1 MRPLPSTLL
10 SRADLDFVLH
20 DWLRVSE
27 LCARPRYADHSRE
40 TIDAVVDLS
49 ADLAARYFA
58 PHNRRADLTEPRLVG
73 EEVELIPEIGEALRR
88 FAESD
93 LVGAAMDERVGG
105 MQLPYTAYLAA
116 MAWFYAANVSTAAY
130 PLLTTGNANLLI
142 EHGSAE
148 QIETFVKPMLE
159 GRFTG
164 TMCLSEPQAG
174 SNLAD
179 ITTRAEPQDDGTYR
193 LFGQKMWISGGEHRM
208 AQNIVHLV
216 LAKVPGSPAGT
227 RGISLFIVPKFLVD
241 QDGSLGERNDIVIT
255 GLNHKMGFRGTVNTM
270 PTLGQGMHTPGGR
283 PGAVGYLVG
292 EENTGL
298 KKMFT
303 MMNEARLGVGLG
315 ATALGYTGYLKSL
328 DYARSRP
335 QGRPAGA
342 DPTTPQVMLTGHADV
357 RRMLLAQKSYVEGA
371 LALTLYC
378 ARLVDDTRSGTA
390 QQAAAAATLL
400 DVLTPVAKSWP
411 SQWCLEA
418 NDLAIQVLGGAGYTI
433 DYDVEQHYRDNRL
446 NPIHEGT
453 HGIQG
458 QDLLGRK
465 VLAGGG
471 AGLAALTGR
480 ITETCDA
487 ALAAGGAVAGLAAL
501 LRPRV
506 TRLIEVT
513 TALAAVGAT
522 DPEAFLAD
530 ATAYLEATGHIVIA
544 WIWIEQVLALGAR
557 IPAGGSPEAGDD
569 SRDAGN
575 RSHDVD
581 DDNDDDDPF
590 AAGKLQAATYFLR
603 RELPTVDARLDLLAS
618 GDRTTLDMREEWF

>member
-1 MRPLPSTLL
+1 MSPSPLL
-10 SRADLDFVLH
+10 SRADLDFLLH

-27 LCARPRYADHSRE
+27 LTERERYADHSRE

-49 ADLAARYFA
+49 AELAEKYFA
-58 PHNRRADLTEPRLVG
+58 PHNRKSDLTEPKLVG
-73 EEVELIPEIGEALRR
+73 EDVELIPEIGEALRR
-88 FAESD
+88 FADAD
-93 LVGAAMDERVGG
+93 LVGAAMETRVGG
-105 MQLPYTAYLAA
+105 MQLPYTAYLAC
-116 MAWFYAANVSTAAY
+116 MAWFYAANIGTAGY
-130 PLLTTGNANLLI
+130 PLLTTGNANLLLT
-142 EHGSAE
+142 HGSDE
-148 QIETFVKPMLE
+148 QIERYVRPMIE
-159 GRFTG
+159 GRFSG

-179 ITTRAEPQDDGTYR
+179 ITTRAEPQPDGTYR
-193 LFGQKMWISGGEHRM
+193 LFGQKMWISGGEHSM
-208 AQNIVHLV
+208 TENIVHLV

-227 RGISLFIVPKFLVD
+227 RGISLFIVPKFLVNE
-241 QDGSLGERNDIVIT
+241 DGSLGERNDVVVT
-255 GLNHKMGFRGTVNTM
+255 GLNHKMGFRGTVNTA
-270 PTLGQGMHTPGGR
+270 PTLGQGLHTPGGEA
-283 PGAVGYLVG
+283 GAVGYLVG

-328 DYARSRP
+328 DYARNRP

-342 DPTTPQVMLTGHADV
+342 DPTTPQVTLTGHADV

-371 LALTLYC
+371 LALGLYC
-378 ARLVDDTRSGTA
+378 ARLVDDEKSGSPEE
-390 QQAAAAATLL
+390 AAAAKTVL
-400 DVLTPVAKSWP
+400 DVLTPIAKSWP
-411 SQWCLEA
+411 SQWCLKA

-480 ITETCDA
+480 ITGTCDKA
-487 ALAAGGAVAGLAAL
+487 ADAGGPDSEVAGLAVA

-513 TALAAVGAT
+513 TALAEFGAS
-522 DPEAFLAD
+522 DPGAFLAD
-530 ATAYLEATGHIVIA
+530 ASEYLEAVGHVVIA
-544 WIWIEQVLALGAR
+544 WMWLEQVLALGGR
-557 IPAGGSPEAGDD
+557 IDD
-569 SRDAGN
+569 TTDA
-575 RSHDVD
+575 
-581 DDNDDDDPF
+581 F
-590 AAGKLQAATYFLR
+590 AAGKLAAARYFLH
-603 RELPTVDARLDLLAS
+603 RELPMVDAKFDLLAA
-618 GDRTTLDMREEWF
+618 GDRITLDMRDDWF

>member
-1 MRPLPSTLL
+1 MSPRPSTALPSTLL
-10 SRADLDFVLH
+10 SRADLDFLLH

-27 LCARPRYADHSRE
+27 LCGRERYSDHSRE
-40 TIDAVVDLS
+40 TIDAVVSLS
-49 ADLAARYFA
+49 AELASTYFA
-58 PHNRRADLTEPRLVG
+58 PHNRKADLNEPRLVG
-73 EEVELIPEIGEALRR
+73 EEVELIPEIGEALER
-88 FAESD
+88 FARAD
-93 LVGAAMDERVGG
+93 LVGAAMDARVGG
-105 MQLPYTAYLAA
+105 MQLPYTAYLAC

-130 PLLTTGNANLLI
+130 PLLTTGNANLLLA
-142 EHGSAE
+142 HGSDE
-148 QIETFVKPMLE
+148 QIDKYVTPMVE
-159 GRFTG
+159 GRFSG

-193 LFGQKMWISGGEHRM
+193 LFGQKMWISGGEHQM
-208 AQNIVHLV
+208 SENIIHLV

-227 RGISLFIVPKFLVD
+227 RGISLFVVPKFLVD
-241 QDGSLGERNDIVIT
+241 DDGAIGERNDIVIT

-328 DYARSRP
+328 DYARNRP

-342 DPTTPQVMLTGHADV
+342 DPSSPQVMLTGHADV

-371 LALTLYC
+371 LALGLYC
-378 ARLVDDTRSGTA
+378 ARLVDDEKTGSREE
-390 QQAAAAATLL
+390 AAAATTLL
-400 DVLTPVAKSWP
+400 DVLTPIAKSWP
-411 SQWCLEA
+411 SQWCLKA
-418 NDLAIQVLGGAGYTI
+418 NELAVQVLGGAGYTI

-480 ITETCDA
+480 IADTCARAEADGGA
-487 ALAAGGAVAGLAAL
+487 ASELAAA

-506 TRLIEVT
+506 DRLVEVT
-513 TALAAVGAT
+513 TALAGVGAA
-522 DPEAFLAD
+522 DPAAFLAD
-530 ATAYLEATGHIVIA
+530 ATEYLEAAGHIVIA
-544 WIWIEQVLALGAR
+544 WIWLEQVLALGSR
-557 IPAGGSPEAGDD
+557 IGDGS
-569 SRDAGN
+569 DA
-575 RSHDVD
+575 
-581 DDNDDDDPF
+581 F
-590 AAGKLQAATYFLR
+590 AAGKRQAAAYFLQ
-603 RELPTVDARLDLLAS
+603 RELPVVDAKFDVLAA

>member
-1 MRPLPSTLL
+1 MTASRPLPSTVL
-10 SRADLDFVLH
+10 SRADIDFLLH
-20 DWLRVSE
+20 DWLAVSE
-27 LCARPRYADHSRE
+27 LCSRERYADHSRE

-49 ADLAARYFA
+49 AELAEKYFA
-58 PHNRRADLTEPRLVG
+58 PHNRKADLNEPTLVG
-73 EEVELIPEIGEALRR
+73 EEVELVPEIGEALRR
-88 FAESD
+88 FADAD

-105 MQLPYTAYLAA
+105 MQLPYTAYLAC

-130 PLLTTGNANLLI
+130 PLLTSANANLLI
-142 EHGSAE
+142 EHGSDE
-148 QIETFVKPMLE
+148 QIERYVKPMVE

-179 ITTRAEPQDDGTYR
+179 ITTRAEPQPDGTHR
-193 LFGQKMWISGGEHRM
+193 LFGQKMWISGGEHQM
-208 AQNIVHLV
+208 AENIVHLV

-227 RGISLFIVPKFLVD
+227 RGISLFVVPKFLVEE
-241 QDGSLGERNDIVIT
+241 DGKLGERNDIVIT

-328 DYARSRP
+328 DYARNRP
-335 QGRPAGA
+335 QGRPVGT
-342 DPTTPQVMLTGHADV
+342 DPSSPQVMLTGHADV

-371 LALTLYC
+371 LALGLYC
-378 ARLVDDTRSGTA
+378 ARLVDDEKTGSPEES
-390 QQAAAAATLL
+390 AAATTLL
-400 DVLTPVAKSWP
+400 DVLTPIAKSWP
-411 SQWCLEA
+411 SQWCLKA
-418 NDLAIQVLGGAGYTI
+418 NELAVQVLGGAGYTI

-453 HGIQG
+453 HGIQA

-465 VLAGGG
+465 VLARGG
-471 AGLAALTGR
+471 AGLAALSETVAA
-480 ITETCDA
+480 TCDRA
-487 ALAAGGAVAGLAAL
+487 EAAGGPAESFAAL

-506 TRLIEVT
+506 ARLIEVT
-513 TALAAVGAT
+513 TALAGVGAS

-530 ATAYLEATGHIVIA
+530 ATEYLEAAGHIVIA
-544 WIWIEQVLALGAR
+544 WIWLEQVLALGGRAD
-557 IPAGGSPEAGDD
+557 DD
-569 SRDAGN
+569 SDA
-575 RSHDVD
+575 
-581 DDNDDDDPF
+581 F
-590 AAGKLQAATYFLR
+590 AAGKLRAATYFLQ
-603 RELPTVDARLDLLAS
+603 RELPVVDAKFDLLAA
-618 GDRTTLDMREEWF
+618 GDRTTLDMRDDWF

>member
-1 MRPLPSTLL
+1 MNPLPSTLL
-10 SRADLDFVLH
+10 SRADLDFLLH

-27 LCARPRYADHSRE
+27 LCERERYADHSRE
-40 TIDAVVDLS
+40 TIDAVVGLS
-49 ADLAARYFA
+49 AELAEKYFA
-58 PHNRRADLTEPRLVG
+58 PHNRKADLNEPRLVG
-73 EEVELIPEIGEALRR
+73 EEVELIPEIGEALTR
-88 FAESD
+88 FAEAD

-105 MQLPYTAYLAA
+105 MQLPYTAYLAC
-116 MAWFYAANVSTAAY
+116 MAWFYAANISTAAY

-142 EHGSAE
+142 EHGSDE
-148 QIETFVKPMLE
+148 QIERYVKPMVE

-179 ITTRAEPQDDGTYR
+179 ITTRAEPQPDGTYR
-193 LFGQKMWISGGEHRM
+193 LFGQKMWISGGEHQM
-208 AQNIVHLV
+208 AENIVHLV

-227 RGISLFIVPKFLVD
+227 RGISLFVVPKFLLD
-241 QDGSLGERNDIVIT
+241 DDGSVGERNDIVIT

-270 PTLGQGMHTPGGR
+270 PTLGQGMHTPGGQ

-328 DYARSRP
+328 DYARNRP
-335 QGRPAGA
+335 QGRPAGS
-342 DPTTPQVMLTGHADV
+342 DPGSPQVMLTGHADV

-371 LALTLYC
+371 LALGLYC
-378 ARLVDDTRSGTA
+378 ARLVDDEKTGSPEE
-390 QQAAAAATLL
+390 AAAATTLL

-411 SQWCLEA
+411 SQWCLKA
-418 NDLAIQVLGGAGYTI
+418 NELAVQVLGGAGYTI

-471 AGLAALTGR
+471 AGLAALSGR
-480 ITETCDA
+480 IAATCDRA
-487 ALAAGGAVAGLAAL
+487 EEAGGPAAGFAAL

-513 TALAAVGAT
+513 TALAGVGAS

-530 ATAYLEATGHIVIA
+530 ATEYLEAAGHIVIA
-544 WIWIEQVLALGAR
+544 WIWLEQVLALGAR
-557 IPAGGSPEAGDD
+557 IGDD
-569 SRDAGN
+569 ADG
-575 RSHDVD
+575 
-581 DDNDDDDPF
+581 F
-590 AAGKLQAATYFLR
+590 AAGKRQAAAYFLQ
-603 RELPTVDARLDLLAS
+603 RELPLVDAKFDLLAA
-618 GDRTTLDMREEWF
+618 GDRTTLDMRDDWF

>member
-1 MRPLPSTLL
+1 MAPSHLL
-10 SRADLDFVLH
+10 SRADLDFLLH
-20 DWLRVSE
+20 DWLRVSD
-27 LCARPRYADHSRE
+27 LCQRERYADHSRE
-40 TIDAVVDLS
+40 TIDSVIDLS
-49 ADLAARYFA
+49 AELAEKHFA
-58 PHNRRADLTEPRLVG
+58 PHNRKADLNEPTLVG

-88 FAESD
+88 FADAD
-93 LVGAAMDERVGG
+93 LVGAAMDQRVGG
-105 MQLPYTAYLAA
+105 MQLPYTAYLAC
-116 MAWFYAANVSTAAY
+116 MAWFYAANISTAAY

-142 EHGSAE
+142 THGSDE
-148 QIETFVKPMLE
+148 QIERYVKPMVE

-193 LFGQKMWISGGEHRM
+193 LFGQKMWISGGEHQM
-208 AQNIVHLV
+208 SENIVHLV

-227 RGISLFIVPKFLVD
+227 RGISLFVVPKFLVHP
-241 QDGSLGERNDIVIT
+241 DGSLGERNDIVIT

-270 PTLGQGMHTPGGR
+270 PTLGQGLHTPGGQA
-283 PGAVGYLVG
+283 GAVGYLVG

-328 DYARSRP
+328 DYARGRP
-335 QGRPAGA
+335 QGRPVGA
-342 DPTTPQVMLTGHADV
+342 DPASPQVTLTGHADV

-371 LALTLYC
+371 LALGLYC
-378 ARLVDDTRSGTA
+378 ARLVDDEKTGSPEE
-390 QQAAAAATLL
+390 AAAASVVLN
-400 DVLTPVAKSWP
+400 VLTPVAKSWP
-411 SQWCLEA
+411 SQWCLKA
-418 NDLAIQVLGGAGYTI
+418 NELAVQVLGGAGYTI

-471 AGLAALTGR
+471 AGLAALTAL
-480 ITETCDA
+480 ITDTCDRA
-487 ALAAGGAVAGLAAL
+487 AASGGFVAELAEL

-513 TALAAVGAT
+513 TALAELGAS

-530 ATAYLEATGHIVIA
+530 ATEYLEATGHVVIA
-544 WIWIEQVLALGAR
+544 WIWIEQVLALGTR
-557 IPAGGSPEAGDD
+557 TGDEA
-569 SRDAGN
+569 DA
-575 RSHDVD
+575 
-581 DDNDDDDPF
+581 F

-603 RELPTVDARLDLLAS
+603 RELPIVDAKFDLLAA
-618 GDRTTLDMREEWF
+618 GDRTTIDMRDDWF

>member
-1 MRPLPSTLL
+1 MTPSHLL
-10 SRADLDFVLH
+10 SRADLDFLLH

-27 LCARPRYADHSRE
+27 LTGRERYADHSRE
-40 TIDAVVDLS
+40 TIDAVLDLS
-49 ADLAARYFA
+49 AELAETYFA
-58 PHNRRADLTEPRLVG
+58 PHFRAADLTEPRLVG
-73 EEVELIPEIGEALRR
+73 EEVELIPEIGEALAK
-88 FAESD
+88 FAEAD

-105 MQLPYTAYLAA
+105 MQLPYTAYLAC
-116 MAWFYAANVSTAAY
+116 MAWFYAANISTAAY
-130 PLLTTGNANLLI
+130 PLLTTGNANLLLA
-142 EHGSAE
+142 HGSDE
-148 QIETFVKPMLE
+148 QIRKYVEPMIQ
-159 GRFTG
+159 GRYTG
-164 TMCLSEPQAG
+164 TMCLSEPHAG

-179 ITTRAEPQDDGTYR
+179 ITTRAEPQPDGTYR
-193 LFGQKMWISGGEHRM
+193 LFGQKMWISGGEHQM
-208 AQNIVHLV
+208 AENIVHLV

-241 QDGSLGERNDIVIT
+241 DDGSIGERNDIVIT

-270 PTLGQGMHTPGGR
+270 PTLGQGIHTPGGR

-315 ATALGYTGYLKSL
+315 ATAIGYTGYLKSL
-328 DYARSRP
+328 DYARNRP

-342 DPTTPQVMLTGHADV
+342 DPSTPQVMLTRHTDV

-371 LALTLYC
+371 LALCLFC
-378 ARLVDDTRSGTA
+378 ARLVDDEKTGSPEESTA
-390 QQAAAAATLL
+390 AKTLL
-400 DVLTPVAKSWP
+400 DVLTPIAKSWP
-411 SQWCLEA
+411 SQWCLKA
-418 NDLAIQVLGGAGYTI
+418 NELAVQVLGGAGYTI

-480 ITETCDA
+480 ITQSCDRA
-487 ALAAGGAVAGLAAL
+487 AAAGGVVAELASL

-506 TRLIEVT
+506 TRLLEVT
-513 TALAAVGAT
+513 TSLAEVGAT

-530 ATAYLEATGHIVIA
+530 ATEYLEATGHVVIA
-544 WIWIEQVLALGAR
+544 WIWIEQLLALGDR
-557 IPAGGSPEAGDD
+557 VAGGAGA
-569 SRDAGN
+569 DA
-575 RSHDVD
+575 
-581 DDNDDDDPF
+581 F
-590 AAGKLQAATYFLR
+590 AAGKLKAAEYFLR
-603 RELPTVDARLDLLAS
+603 RELPIVDAKFDLLAA
-618 GDRTTLDMREEWF
+618 GDRTTLDMRDDWF

>member
-1 MRPLPSTLL
+1 MSPSPLL
-10 SRADLDFVLH
+10 SRADLDFLLH

-27 LCARPRYADHSRE
+27 LTERERYADHSRE

-49 ADLAARYFA
+49 AELAEKYFA
-58 PHNRRADLTEPRLVG
+58 PHNRKSDLTEPKLVG
-73 EEVELIPEIGEALRR
+73 EDVELIPEIGEALRR
-88 FAESD
+88 FADAD
-93 LVGAAMDERVGG
+93 LVGAAMDSRVGG
-105 MQLPYTAYLAA
+105 MQLPYTAYLAC
-116 MAWFYAANVSTAAY
+116 MAWFYAANIGTAGY
-130 PLLTTGNANLLI
+130 PLLTTGNANLLLT
-142 EHGSAE
+142 HGSDE
-148 QIETFVKPMLE
+148 QIERYVRPMIE
-159 GRFTG
+159 GRFSG

-179 ITTRAEPQDDGTYR
+179 ITTRAEPQPDGTYR
-193 LFGQKMWISGGEHRM
+193 LFGQKMWISGGEHQM
-208 AQNIVHLV
+208 SENIIHLV

-227 RGISLFIVPKFLVD
+227 RGISLFIVPKFLVNE
-241 QDGSLGERNDIVIT
+241 DGSLSERNDVVVT
-255 GLNHKMGFRGTVNTM
+255 GLNHKMGFRGTVNTA
-270 PTLGQGMHTPGGR
+270 PTLGQGLHSPGGQA
-283 PGAVGYLVG
+283 GAVGYLVG

-328 DYARSRP
+328 DYARGRP
-335 QGRPAGA
+335 QGRPVGA
-342 DPTTPQVMLTGHADV
+342 DPASPQVTLTGHADV
-357 RRMLLAQKSYVEGA
+357 RKMLLAQKSYVEGA
-371 LALTLYC
+371 LALGLYC
-378 ARLVDDTRSGTA
+378 ARLVDDEKSGSPEE
-390 QQAAAAATLL
+390 AAAAKTVL
-400 DVLTPVAKSWP
+400 DVLTPIAKSWP
-411 SQWCLEA
+411 SQWCLKA

-480 ITETCDA
+480 ITETCDRA
-487 ALAAGGAVAGLAAL
+487 ADTGGPGSELAGLAAA

-513 TALAAVGAT
+513 TELAEVGAT

-530 ATAYLEATGHIVIA
+530 ASEYLEAVGHVVIA
-544 WIWIEQVLALGAR
+544 WMWLEQVLALGAR
-557 IPAGGSPEAGDD
+557 I
-569 SRDAGN
+569 
-575 RSHDVD
+575 
-581 DDNDDDDPF
+581 DDDDDGF
-590 AAGKLQAATYFLR
+590 AAGKLAAARYFLH
-603 RELPTVDARLDLLAS
+603 RELPIVDAKFDLLAA
-618 GDRTTLDMREEWF
+618 GDRITLDMRDDWF

>member
-1 MRPLPSTLL
+1 MTPSTIL
-10 SRADLDFVLH
+10 SRADLDFLLH

-27 LCARPRYADHSRE
+27 LCERERYSDHSRE
-40 TIDAVVDLS
+40 TIDAVMDLS
-49 ADLAARYFA
+49 AELAEKYFA
-58 PHNRRADLTEPRLVG
+58 PHNRKADLNEPRLVG

-88 FAESD
+88 FADAD
-93 LVGAAMDERVGG
+93 LVGAAMDAKVGG
-105 MQLPYTAYLAA
+105 MQLPYTAYLAC
-116 MAWFYAANVSTAAY
+116 MAWFYAANVSTAGY
-130 PLLTTGNANLLI
+130 PLLTTGNANLLLT
-142 EHGSAE
+142 HGSDE
-148 QIETFVKPMLE
+148 QIDRYVRPMLE

-179 ITTRAEPQDDGTYR
+179 ITTRAEPQPDGTYR
-193 LFGQKMWISGGEHRM
+193 LFGQKMWISGGEHQL
-208 AQNIVHLV
+208 AENIVHLV
-216 LAKVPGSPAGT
+216 LAKIPGSPAGT
-227 RGISLFIVPKFLVD
+227 RGISLFIVPKFLVND
-241 QDGSLGERNDIVIT
+241 DGSLGERNDVVVT
-255 GLNHKMGFRGTVNTM
+255 GLNHKMGFRGTVNTA
-270 PTLGQGMHTPGGR
+270 PSLGQGLHTPGGEA
-283 PGAVGYLVG
+283 GAVGYLVG

-335 QGRPAGA
+335 QGRQVGA
-342 DPTTPQVMLTGHADV
+342 DPASPQVMLTGHADV

-371 LALTLYC
+371 LALGLYC
-378 ARLVDDTRSGTA
+378 ARLVDDEKSGSPE
-390 QQAAAAATLL
+390 QAAAAKTVL
-400 DVLTPVAKSWP
+400 DVLTPIAKSWP
-411 SQWCLEA
+411 SQWCLKA
-418 NDLAIQVLGGAGYTI
+418 NELAIQVLGGAGYTI

-471 AGLAALTGR
+471 AGLTALTER
-480 ITETCDA
+480 ITATCDRA
-487 ALAAGGAVAGLAAL
+487 AAADGSGGSGGSGDSHAPDGSHGDAAELAAL

-513 TALAAVGAT
+513 TELATVGAS

-530 ATAYLEATGHIVIA
+530 ATEYLEATGHIVIA
-544 WIWIEQVLALGAR
+544 WMWLEQVLALGYRGAGDGSG
-557 IPAGGSPEAGDD
+557 GGST
-569 SRDAGN
+569 DA
-575 RSHDVD
+575 
-581 DDNDDDDPF
+581 F
-590 AAGKLQAATYFLR
+590 AAGKWQAARYFIR
-603 RELPTVDARLDLLAS
+603 RELPIVDAKFDLLAA
-618 GDRTTLDMREEWF
+618 GDRTTLDMRDDWF

>member
-1 MRPLPSTLL
+1 MTPSHLL
-10 SRADLDFVLH
+10 SRADLDFLLH
-20 DWLRVSE
+20 DWLRVAE
-27 LCARPRYADHSRE
+27 LCERERYAEHSRE
-40 TIDAVVDLS
+40 TIDSVVDLS
-49 ADLAARYFA
+49 AELAEKYFA
-58 PHNRRADLTEPRLVG
+58 PHFRKADLTEPRLVG
-73 EEVELIPEIGEALRR
+73 EDVELIPEIGEALAK
-88 FAESD
+88 FAEAD

-105 MQLPYTAYLAA
+105 MQLPYTAYLAC
-116 MAWFYAANVSTAAY
+116 MAWFYAANISTAAY

-142 EHGSAE
+142 EHGSDE
-148 QIETFVKPMLE
+148 QIERYVKPMIE

-179 ITTRAEPQDDGTYR
+179 ITTRAEPQPDGTYR
-193 LFGQKMWISGGEHRM
+193 LFGQKMWISGGEHQM
-208 AQNIVHLV
+208 AENIVHLV

-227 RGISLFIVPKFLVD
+227 RGISLFVVPKFLVTD
-241 QDGSLGERNDIVIT
+241 DGTIGERNDIVIT

-270 PTLGQGMHTPGGR
+270 PTLGQGMHTPGGQA
-283 PGAVGYLVG
+283 GAVGYLVG

-315 ATALGYTGYLKSL
+315 ATAIGYTGYLKSL
-328 DYARSRP
+328 DYARNRP
-335 QGRPAGA
+335 QGRQVGA
-342 DPTTPQVMLTGHADV
+342 DPSSPQVMLTGHADV

-371 LALTLYC
+371 LALGLYC
-378 ARLVDDTRSGTA
+378 ARLVDDEKTGSPEES
-390 QQAAAAATLL
+390 AAAKMLL
-400 DVLTPVAKSWP
+400 DVLTPIAKSWP
-411 SQWCLEA
+411 SQWCLKA
-418 NDLAIQVLGGAGYTI
+418 NELAVQVLGGAGYTI

-465 VLAGGG
+465 VMAGGG

-480 ITETCDA
+480 ITQACDRA
-487 ALAAGGAVAGLAAL
+487 AEAGGFAAGMAAL

-513 TALAAVGAT
+513 TALAEVGAT

-530 ATAYLEATGHIVIA
+530 ATEYLEAAGHVVIA
-544 WIWIEQVLALGAR
+544 WIWVEQVMALGAR
-557 IPAGGSPEAGDD
+557 TDD
-569 SRDAGN
+569 EDDA
-575 RSHDVD
+575 
-581 DDNDDDDPF
+581 F
-590 AAGKLQAATYFLR
+590 AAGKLRAAEYFLR
-603 RELPTVDARLDLLAS
+603 RELPIVDAKFDLLAA
-618 GDRTTLDMREEWF
+618 GDRTTLDMRDDWF

>member
-1 MRPLPSTLL
+1 MTSQLSTGPSSTLL
-10 SRADLDFVLH
+10 SRADLDFLLH

-27 LCARPRYADHSRE
+27 LTERERYADHSRE

-49 ADLAARYFA
+49 ADIAARYFA
-58 PHNRRADLTEPRLVG
+58 PHNRKADLEEPRLVG
-73 EEVELIPEIGEALRR
+73 EEVELIPEIGEALRA
-88 FAESD
+88 FADAD
-93 LVGAAMDERVGG
+93 LVGAAMESRVGG
-105 MQLPYTAYLAA
+105 MQLPYTAYLAC
-116 MAWFYAANVSTAAY
+116 MAWFYAANIGTAGY

-142 EHGSAE
+142 EHGSDE
-148 QIETFVKPMLE
+148 QIERYVKPMIE

-164 TMCLSEPQAG
+164 TMCLSEPEAG

-193 LFGQKMWISGGEHRM
+193 LFGQKMWISGGEHQM
-208 AQNIVHLV
+208 AENIVHLV

-227 RGISLFIVPKFLVD
+227 RGISLFVVPKYLVND
-241 QDGSLGERNDIVIT
+241 DGTLGERNDIVIT
-255 GLNHKMGFRGTVNTM
+255 GLNHKMGFRGTVNTA
-270 PTLGQGMHTPGGR
+270 PSLGQGLHTPGGA

-315 ATALGYTGYLKSL
+315 ATAIGYTGYLKSL
-328 DYARSRP
+328 EYARDRP

-342 DPTTPQVMLTGHADV
+342 DPSSPQVPLTGHADV

-371 LALTLYC
+371 LALGLFC
-378 ARLVDDTRSGTA
+378 ARLVDDEKSGTPE
-390 QQAAAAATLL
+390 QAAAAKMLL
-400 DVLTPVAKSWP
+400 DVLTPIAKSWP
-411 SQWCLEA
+411 SQWCLHA

-465 VLAGGG
+465 VIAGGG

-480 ITETCDA
+480 ITEACDRA
-487 ALAAGGAVAGLAAL
+487 ADAGGRAEELAVL

-513 TALAAVGAT
+513 TALTEVGAN

-530 ATAYLEATGHIVIA
+530 ATTYLEATGHVVIA
-544 WIWIEQVLALGAR
+544 WIWLEQILALGSR
-557 IPAGGSPEAGDD
+557 VGGG
-569 SRDAGN
+569 DAGAAT
-575 RSHDVD
+575 
-581 DDNDDDDPF
+581 DPF
-590 AAGKLQAATYFLR
+590 AAGKLQAAIYFLH
-603 RELPTVDARLDLLAS
+603 RELPKVDPMFDLLAA
-618 GDRTTLDMREEWF
+618 GDRTTLDMRDEWF

>member
-1 MRPLPSTLL
+1 
-10 SRADLDFVLH
+10 SRADLDFLLH

-27 LCARPRYADHSRE
+27 LCGRERYADHSRE

-49 ADLAARYFA
+49 AELAEKYFA
-58 PHNRRADLTEPRLVG
+58 PHNRKADLNEPRLVG
-73 EEVELIPEIGEALRR
+73 EEVELIPEIAEALRR
-88 FAESD
+88 FADAD

-105 MQLPYTAYLAA
+105 MQLPYTAYLAC
-116 MAWFYAANVSTAAY
+116 MAWFYAANVATAAY

-142 EHGSAE
+142 EHGSDE
-148 QIETFVKPMLE
+148 QIERYVKPMVE

-193 LFGQKMWISGGEHRM
+193 LFGQKMWISGGEHTM
-208 AQNIVHLV
+208 SENIVHLV

-227 RGISLFIVPKFLVD
+227 RGISLFVVPKFLVD
-241 QDGSLGERNDIVIT
+241 EDGSIGERNDVVIT

-270 PTLGQGMHTPGGR
+270 PTLGQGMHTPGGH

-328 DYARSRP
+328 DYARNRP
-335 QGRPAGA
+335 QGRTVGA
-342 DPTTPQVMLTGHADV
+342 DPSSPQVMLTGHADV

-371 LALTLYC
+371 LALGLFC
-378 ARLVDDTRSGTA
+378 ARLGDDEKTGSPEE
-390 QQAAAAATLL
+390 AAAASTLL
-400 DVLTPVAKSWP
+400 DVLTPIAKSWP
-411 SQWCLEA
+411 SQWCLKA
-418 NDLAIQVLGGAGYTI
+418 NELAVQVLGGAGYTI

-453 HGIQG
+453 HGIQA

-471 AGLAALTGR
+471 AGLAALSER
-480 ITETCDA
+480 IAATCDRA
-487 ALAAGGAVAGLAAL
+487 DAAGGPAEEFAAL

-513 TALAAVGAT
+513 TALAGLGAT

-530 ATAYLEATGHIVIA
+530 ATEYLEAAGHIVIA
-544 WIWIEQVLALGAR
+544 WIWLEQVLALGGR
-557 IPAGGSPEAGDD
+557 I
-569 SRDAGN
+569 
-575 RSHDVD
+575 D
-581 DDNDDDDPF
+581 DDADGF
-590 AAGKLQAATYFLR
+590 AAGKRQAAAYFLR
-603 RELPTVDARLDLLAS
+603 RELPVVDAKFDLLAA
-618 GDRTTLDMREEWF
+618 GDRTTLDMRDDWF